1 MNSVMVSISYKGK
14 MRVRAT
20 LIKED
25 QSTRTWRWTAL
36 VGEVLGSS
44 QEKPVTEH
52 HLGSQALES
61 GASETEFIL
70 EERIQCLLL
79 HYFSQNANIP
89 YLAAKEAGECSLY
102 LKNKDSS

>member
-1 MNSVMVSISYKGK
+1 MVSIGYKGK

-25 QSTRTWRWTAL
+25 QSTRTWRWMAL

-44 QEKPVTEH
+44 QEKPVTDH
-52 HLGSQALES
+52 LLGSQALES
-61 GASETEFIL
+61 GTCETGFSL

-79 HYFSQNANIP
+79 HYFSQNADIP
-89 YLAAKEAGECSLY
+89 YLAAKEAGECSLH